1 MVRSKISLMN
11 DASTNLWLAWGLTL
25 FCLYIHH
32 RQMSLP
38 PPVAVFLNVDTLGF
52 EGLPQVVS
60 GMMDLR
66 LSVISG
72 IGDFIQAAET
82 SELVDGTELASI
94 RSTILTPVFESYD
107 QEARIVGYYLFVVE
121 WDRYFNDLLPEG
133 KNGFEV
139 VLNDSC
145 GTIVTF
151 SVNGPEGV
159 VKGTGDLHDTEY
171 DSLGKGWVYKDNFRE
186 MVPIVAYDPSDQPE
200 GECVYQLHVYPT
212 DVLYDFHAS
221 EESLHYALYVSL
233 IFVFT
238 ALIFLAYDW
247 AVARRQD
254 KVLRTA
260 TRTQAIVASLFP
272 ENVQE
277 RILQEADNSNGDQ
290 QTFTPRFRTN
300 RTKDQLRSF
309 LNDDDDGTPG
319 AASAAGKLSLKSRPI
334 ADLFPEATVIFAE

>member
-1 MVRSKISLMN
+1 MI
-11 DASTNLWLAWGLTL
+11 
-25 FCLYIHH
+25 
-32 RQMSLP
+32 
-38 PPVAVFLNVDTLGF
+38 NVDVLG
-52 EGLPQVVS
+52 QDS
-60 GMMDLR
+60 GARLATNMLNRR
-66 LSVISG
+66 LSVISE
-72 IGDFIQAAET
+72 IADTVDAHSFIA
-82 SELVDGTELASI
+82 
-94 RSTILTPVFESYD
+94 TPVFETYSEDAPILGFYTVSVPW
-107 QEARIVGYYLFVVE
+107 E
-121 WDRYFNDLLPEG
+121 RYFENLLPEG

-145 GTIVTF
+145 GTVLTY
-151 SVNGPEGV
+151 SVNGPESKL
-159 VKGTGDLHDTEY
+159 KGEGDLHDSDY
-171 DSLGKGWVYKDNFRE
+171 DYLGKGWVYVDSFRD
-186 MVPIVAYDPSDQPE
+186 MVPIDKYNPKDTPE
-200 GECVYQLHVYPT
+200 NECVYQLYVYPT
-212 DVLYDFHAS
+212 DVLRDYHVSKDPII
-221 EESLHYALYVSL
+221 YALYVSL

-277 RILQEADNSNGDQ
+277 RILQEADGGKDN

-309 LNDDDDGTPG
+309 LNDAEDDPAGN
-319 AASAAGKLSLKSRPI
+319 SAAKLSLKSRPI